1 VDHARSLTDLILN
14 DITAAKGAALTTTLL
29 IVGILVAVLLT
40 DTVGRIA
47 LQVLGFFGCAAGLF
61 LVALSLNF
69 TDGRELS
76 WIFAGFML
84 FNFMTSMGPS
94 AQTHLLAAEVF
105 PTKIRG
111 KGAGFAAAVGKIGA
125 VATAFLFPVLL
136 DTIGTQPLLFGLVGT
151 SILGAVVTWLFRIET
166 TGVSL
171 DKLEH

>member
-1 VDHARSLTDLILN
+1 
-14 DITAAKGAALTTTLL
+14 
-29 IVGILVAVLLT
+29 
-40 DTVGRIA
+40 
-47 LQVLGFFGCAAGLF
+47 VLGFFGCAAGLF

>member
-29 IVGILVAVLLT
+29 IVGVLVAVLLT

-61 LVALSLNF
+61 LAALSLNF

-94 AQTHLLAAEVF
+94 AQTHLLAVEVF

-136 DTIGTQPLLFGLVGT
+136 DTIGTQPLLFGLVGA